1 VADNLPPDA
10 NPPGHLT
17 DQQIE
22 FYRRGAAAPTELLD
36 WDDHLTDCAKCR
48 ERLSDIA
55 PARDLLRW
63 AEGLP
68 HTELEPETK
77 VAAPSAAAPARTSS
91 RWLRGSA
98 LWIPAAAAAL
108 VLAFFGW
115 QAIRKK
121 NEPVIVA
128 ENFRVVVR
136 DAGASLALRD
146 DGTLVAPAAVAQA
159 DRPLITAA
167 LETGTLPSAPADP
180 ELVSRPGVLRGVP
193 GPSTFALLAPL
204 GTAQLS
210 DRPEFRWEALDG
222 ARSYKVQI
230 FDIDFREVA
239 SSGTLSATTWKP
251 ERPLARNKLYQWQ
264 VTAQRGSETVRA
276 PAPPA
281 PEARFRVVDEATAA
295 RIEAARPSHLAVAI
309 LCAQAGLRD
318 DARQELEAMRADNP
332 DSDVVKKL
340 LASLQ

>member
-1 VADNLPPDA
+1 MADNLPPDA

-36 WDDHLTDCAKCR
+36 WDDHLTDCAECR
-48 ERLSDIA
+48 ERLSDVA

-68 HTELEPETK
+68 HTELEPETN
-77 VAAPSAAAPARTSS
+77 VVTPSTAAPARTSS
-91 RWLRGSA
+91 RPL
-98 LWIPAAAAAL
+98 LWIPAAAAAAL

-121 NEPVIVA
+121 NEPAIVA

-146 DGTLVAPAAVAQA
+146 DGTLVAPAAVTEAE
-159 DRPLITAA
+159 RPLIAAA
-167 LETGTLPSAPADP
+167 LRTGTLPSAPADP
-180 ELVSRPGVLRGVP
+180 ELISRPGVLRGVR

-204 GTAQLS
+204 GIAQLS
-210 DRPEFRWEALDG
+210 DRPEFRWQPLDG

-230 FDIDFREVA
+230 FDTDFREVA
-239 SSGTLSATTWKP
+239 SSGTLTATTWKP

-264 VTAQRGSETVRA
+264 VTAKRGGETVRA

-318 DARQELEAMRADNP
+318 DARRELEAMRADNP